1 MEINGLPLHPLVV
14 HAAVVFGPLA
24 ALAALTYAVVPAWR
38 ARLRL
43 PMAVL
48 AVVAGM
54 AVLAAY
60 LSGNSF
66 LDARPEL
73 GEVPGVD
80 THQDR
85 ARFAL
90 WTTLAFTLV
99 ALATAWL
106 HDRSAR
112 ARTLA
117 SVVLALAAIGVL
129 VTVTLTGD
137 SGARAVWG

>member
-24 ALAALTYAVVPAWR
+24 ALAGLTYAVVPAWR

-43 PMAVL
+43 PMAAL
-48 AVVAGM
+48 AVVAGI

-66 LDARPEL
+66 LDSRPEL
-73 GEVPGVD
+73 GQVPGVD
-80 THQDR
+80 THRDR
-85 ARFAL
+85 AQFAL
-90 WTTLAFTLV
+90 WATLAFTLV

-106 HDRSAR
+106 HDRSA
-112 ARTLA
+112 ARTLG
-117 SVVLALAAIGVL
+117 SVVLGLSAVAVL

>member
-1 MEINGLPLHPLVV
+1 MEINGLPLHPLLV
-14 HAAVVFGPLA
+14 HAAVVLGPLA
-24 ALAALTYAVVPAWR
+24 ALAALMYAVVPAWR

-43 PMAVL
+43 PMAAL
-48 AVVAGM
+48 AVVAGI

-60 LSGNSF
+60 LSGNNF
-66 LDARPEL
+66 LDTRPEL
-73 GEVPGVD
+73 GQLPGVD
-80 THQDR
+80 VHQDR
-85 ARFAL
+85 AQFAL
-90 WTTLAFTLV
+90 WATLAFALV

-106 HDRSAR
+106 HDRSAT

-117 SVVLALAAIGVL
+117 SVVLGLAALGVL